1 MHKNLAKIARVVPEI
16 YALSVGKKTP
26 SRRYAMRPV
35 VNIVEG
41 DRATDTS
48 NMHRKF
54 GKDRTC
60 DSGDILADRQTDRST
75 DRQTD
80 PSQTDRPT
88 HHNTSQPLPQAKQ
101 CDAKVKILE
110 YNSSVMQKLVLK
122 RTIV

>member
-1 MHKNLAKIARVVPEI
+1 MWLIENMSEDRATYVGNMHENLVKIARVVPEI

-26 SRRYAMRPV
+26 SRRCAMRPV

-60 DSGDILADRQTDRST
+60 DSGDILADRQTDRRIT
-75 DRQTD
+75 DR
-80 PSQTDRPT
+80 
-88 HHNTSQPLPQAKQ
+88 
-101 CDAKVKILE
+101 
-110 YNSSVMQKLVLK
+110 
-122 RTIV
+122 